1 MLGNNMVDIVL
12 LEIIKSYL
20 SNTAAEMAKSFD
32 RTAYQAIITE
42 VRDYG
47 IGLFD
52 KDFNMIAESVGLPPF
67 SGTLAPGISSSVEE
81 IGVEN
86 LVEGDVGWNSWPY
99 TNGSQVNDAT
109 IFSPIFHG
117 SQLIG
122 YSAAKAHQMD
132 IGQKDPAYCIDTTD
146 VYQEGLKM
154 SGVRIVKGGKLDE
167 EIVRIIRNN
176 TRIPDRTMGDV
187 HAQISCVQYGVKR
200 VKSLVEKYGVDV
212 FNQSTSKIIEY
223 GEKLARS
230 KLEKLPK
237 GTWSAE
243 DYLDTDVVT
252 GEPVNMKVT
261 ITINDNEFFV
271 DYSGSDPQNSGTVN
285 TPFAW
290 SASAANCVFKSFT
303 TYDEPSNQGHF
314 KPVRVF
320 APEGSVFNPQ
330 PPAGVFLVWAGLHAF
345 DLIRKALI
353 QSMPD
358 KLPACSGGDV
368 FGMMFQGGFDKK
380 TQYKEHYMHLNDHGV
395 GLGAYKGSDGAN
407 AIVHDSIAGALNTP
421 TEVNETQCPT
431 LVKRWELVTDSGGAG
446 QWRGGLAMLEEVVI
460 LNPSKI
466 AAISL
471 RTHSPPWGFNS
482 GKNGKPGMAR
492 VYDKDKSLKMT
503 ISAGS
508 HYVDADYSAICVS
521 GGGGGW
527 GDPLDREIKSIERD
541 LEYEYIS
548 EKEAKEQYGIIINSN
563 TGKIDYKLTE
573 ENRKNIRLNNPK

>member
-109 IFSPIFHG
+109 LFSPIFHG

-200 VKSLVEKYGVDV
+200 VKSLVEKYGVDI
-212 FNQSTSKIIEY
+212 FNESTSKIIEY

-243 DYLDTDVVT
+243 DYMDNDVVT
-252 GEPVNMKVT
+252 TNPVNMKVT
-261 ITINDNEFFV
+261 VTVTDDAFYV
-271 DYSGSDPQNSGTVN
+271 DYSGSDDQNSGTAN
-285 TPFAW
+285 TPFIW
-290 SASAANCVFKSFT
+290 SAASANCVFKSIT
-303 TYDEPSNQGHF
+303 TPNEPSNQGHF
-314 KPVRVF
+314 KPVKVF

-353 QSMPD
+353 QGMPD
-358 KLPACSGGDV
+358 SLPVCSGGCTYS
-368 FGMMFQGGFDKK
+368 MMIAGGFDKR
-380 TQYKEHYMHLNDHGV
+380 TSYKDYFIHLNDHGV

-421 TEVNETQCPT
+421 TEINETQCPT

-446 QWRGGLAMLEEVVI
+446 QWRGGLAMIEEVVM
-460 LNPSKI
+460 LNPARAMSV
-466 AAISL
+466 AM
-471 RTHSPPWGFNS
+471 RTNSPPWGFN
-482 GKNGKPGMAR
+482 GGNAGLNGDLTI
-492 VYDKDKSLKMT
+492 YDKDYAFKKKL
-503 ISAGS
+503 SAGQID
-508 HYVDADYSAICVS
+508 VDVDDIAISTS

-548 EKEAKEQYGIIINSN
+548 KKAAKEQYGIIINSN

-573 ENRKNIRLNNPK
+573 ENRVLRKK

>member
-1 MLGNNMVDIVL
+1 MVDVVL

-20 SNTAAEMAKSFD
+20 SSTTSEMAQAFD
-32 RTAYQAIITE
+32 KTAYNPVITE

-176 TRIPDRTMGDV
+176 NRIPDITMGDI
-187 HAQISCVQYGVKR
+187 HAQISCIQYGVKR
-200 VKSLVEKYGVDV
+200 VKSLVEKYGVDI
-212 FNQSTSKIIEY
+212 FNESTSKIIEY

-261 ITINDNEFFV
+261 ITINDTEFFV

-314 KPVRVF
+314 KPVKVF

-353 QSMPD
+353 QGMPD
-358 KLPACSGGDV
+358 SLPVCSGGCTYS
-368 FGMMFQGGFDKK
+368 MMIAGGFDKR
-380 TQYKEHYMHLNDHGV
+380 TSYKDYFIHLNDHGV

-421 TEVNETQCPT
+421 TEINETQCPT

-446 QWRGGLAMLEEVVI
+446 QWRGGLAMIEEVVM
-460 LNPSKI
+460 LNPARAMSV
-466 AAISL
+466 AM
-471 RTHSPPWGFNS
+471 RTNSPPWGFN
-482 GKNGKPGMAR
+482 GGNAGLNGDLTI
-492 VYDKDKSLKMT
+492 YDKDYAFKKKL
-503 ISAGS
+503 SAGQID
-508 HYVDADYSAICVS
+508 VDVDDIAISTS

>member
-1 MLGNNMVDIVL
+1 
-12 LEIIKSYL
+12 
-20 SNTAAEMAKSFD
+20 MAQAFD
-32 RTAYQAIITE
+32 KTAYNPVITE

-200 VKSLVEKYGVDV
+200 VKYLVEKYGIDV
-212 FNQSTSKIIEY
+212 FNESTSKIIEY
-223 GEKLARS
+223 GEKLARN

-237 GTWSAE
+237 GTWSAK

-261 ITINDNEFFV
+261 VTITDDEFFE
-271 DYSGSDPQNSGTVN
+271 QKK
-285 TPFAW
+285 F
-290 SASAANCVFKSFT
+290 
-303 TYDEPSNQGHF
+303 
-314 KPVRVF
+314 
-320 APEGSVFNPQ
+320 EG
-330 PPAGVFLVWAGLHAF
+330 A
-345 DLIRKALI
+345 
-353 QSMPD
+353 
-358 KLPACSGGDV
+358 
-368 FGMMFQGGFDKK
+368 
-380 TQYKEHYMHLNDHGV
+380 
-395 GLGAYKGSDGAN
+395 
-407 AIVHDSIAGALNTP
+407 
-421 TEVNETQCPT
+421 
-431 LVKRWELVTDSGGAG
+431 
-446 QWRGGLAMLEEVVI
+446 
-460 LNPSKI
+460 
-466 AAISL
+466 
-471 RTHSPPWGFNS
+471 
-482 GKNGKPGMAR
+482 
-492 VYDKDKSLKMT
+492 
-503 ISAGS
+503 
-508 HYVDADYSAICVS
+508 
-521 GGGGGW
+521 
-527 GDPLDREIKSIERD
+527 
-541 LEYEYIS
+541 
-548 EKEAKEQYGIIINSN
+548 
-563 TGKIDYKLTE
+563 
-573 ENRKNIRLNNPK
+573 

>member
-1 MLGNNMVDIVL
+1 
-12 LEIIKSYL
+12 
-20 SNTAAEMAKSFD
+20 KSFD
-32 RTAYQAIITE
+32 RTAYQPIITE

-109 IFSPIFHG
+109 LFSPIFHG

-200 VKSLVEKYGVDV
+200 VKYLVEKYGIDV
-212 FNQSTSKIIEY
+212 FNESTSKIIDY
-223 GEKLARS
+223 GEKLART
-230 KLEKLPK
+230 KLGKLPK
-237 GTWSAE
+237 GTWSAK
-243 DYLDTDVVT
+243 DYMDNDVVT
-252 GEPVNMKVT
+252 TNPVNMKVT
-261 ITINDNEFFV
+261 VTITDDEFFV
-271 DYSGSDPQNSGTVN
+271 DYSGSDEQNPGTAN
-285 TPFAW
+285 TPFIW
-290 SASAANCVFKSFT
+290 SAASANCVFKSIT
-303 TYDEPSNQGHF
+303 TPNESSNQGHF
-314 KPVRVF
+314 KPVRAY

-353 QSMPD
+353 
-358 KLPACSGGDV
+358 
-368 FGMMFQGGFDKK
+368 
-380 TQYKEHYMHLNDHGV
+380 
-395 GLGAYKGSDGAN
+395 
-407 AIVHDSIAGALNTP
+407 
-421 TEVNETQCPT
+421 
-431 LVKRWELVTDSGGAG
+431 
-446 QWRGGLAMLEEVVI
+446 
-460 LNPSKI
+460 
-466 AAISL
+466 
-471 RTHSPPWGFNS
+471 
-482 GKNGKPGMAR
+482 
-492 VYDKDKSLKMT
+492 
-503 ISAGS
+503 
-508 HYVDADYSAICVS
+508 
-521 GGGGGW
+521 
-527 GDPLDREIKSIERD
+527 
-541 LEYEYIS
+541 
-548 EKEAKEQYGIIINSN
+548 
-563 TGKIDYKLTE
+563 
-573 ENRKNIRLNNPK
+573 